1 MKKRIILLRKN
12 SDIVEKYISDDVNIN
27 NILYSDLKH
36 IISESHYNKM
46 ESQCNWEFP
55 AIDSDKIFDIS
66 LFGVKDGISG
76 QENKTELPTP
86 EDTDLY
92 FGDIILI
99 KSLENKIVDFKKKDY
114 LDFYEMACG
123 GFESINSSDDQEQ
136 LTSDT
141 SDEEYIASEIEEIY
155 NNTSHDLSDESSD
168 DLSECFDDEIVGDLE
183 DEELEDED
191 EELTED
197 SSGYISD

>member
-1 MKKRIILLRKN
+1 MR
-12 SDIVEKYISDDVNIN
+12 
-27 NILYSDLKH
+27 LKH

-55 AIDSDKIFDIS
+55 DINSDLIFDIS
-66 LFGVKDGISG
+66 LFGVKDGIAG

-99 KSLENKIVDFKKKDY
+99 KSLDNKLVDFKKKDY

-123 GFESINSSDDQEQ
+123 GFESINSSDNNEE
-136 LTSDT
+136 LTSDS

-155 NNTSHDLSDESSD
+155 NNTNSDLTNESSD
-168 DLSECFDDEIVGDLE
+168 DISDYFDDEIEEGLDDDGEDLT
-183 DEELEDED
+183 DESCDD
-191 EELTED
+191 
-197 SSGYISD
+197 ISD

>member
-99 KSLENKIVDFKKKDY
+99 KSLENKIVDFKKKR
-114 LDFYEMACG
+114 LFT
-123 GFESINSSDDQEQ
+123 F
-136 LTSDT
+136 L
-141 SDEEYIASEIEEIY
+141 
-155 NNTSHDLSDESSD
+155 
-168 DLSECFDDEIVGDLE
+168 
-183 DEELEDED
+183 
-191 EELTED
+191 
-197 SSGYISD
+197 